1 MLRLLRFTLLAAAL
15 GALFAAPA
23 DARIPGLPETLTTP
37 HFQVHWEGFP
47 VSGSPVTWQQAGDLA
62 ANLERAY
69 STYTTELG
77 YPVPPSD
84 GDAWI
89 DVYITDLSTV
99 GALGL
104 AMTDSMANQS
114 SAYIYIDDDATEIPY
129 LAAHELFH
137 VFQFG
142 IWTPASPWL
151 LEGTA
156 EWSGFRFMGFPSSLP
171 DPDGELFPLID
182 TLGAPD
188 MSVNCSGNACGLS
201 AYEVGGYSR
210 WHFYEYLSERF
221 GPGIVKDIFLKA
233 KALNDPTLTGSDF
246 LSHTLLDKGSTL
258 ADVFTD
264 WTVGNMTGNYT
275 IPSLRGVRAPVF
287 SETATGDATGAL
299 PAQKVAVNHLAARY
313 LAFTRGSGSAGP
325 CYEATLSLNVS
336 WPTGLGARPYFL
348 WTETTAPPPADDA
361 PAPLPVA
368 TPLAVSG
375 NAATLSVP
383 WSTCS
388 SGDAGVLSL
397 PNPSTTVDAAEFT
410 VTASMTVDKTR
421 LATSTPPPAGSYTGP
436 TVPAPDAEP
445 APAIALYGPETLR
458 VSKRKRV
465 VRLVVFSS
473 GQGELEAQLGTTALG
488 KRSLRAGNNDLR
500 FTLPRGFARTLAAR
514 NVLTVTSLSSSGSRG
529 ATVSRKLVFTK

>member
-1 MLRLLRFTLLAAAL
+1 
-15 GALFAAPA
+15 
-23 DARIPGLPETLTTP
+23 
-37 HFQVHWEGFP
+37 
-47 VSGSPVTWQQAGDLA
+47 
-62 ANLERAY
+62 
-69 STYTTELG
+69 
-77 YPVPPSD
+77 
-84 GDAWI
+84 
-89 DVYITDLSTV
+89 
-99 GALGL
+99 
-104 AMTDSMANQS
+104 
-114 SAYIYIDDDATEIPY
+114 
-129 LAAHELFH
+129 
-137 VFQFG
+137 
-142 IWTPASPWL
+142 
-151 LEGTA
+151 
-156 EWSGFRFMGFPSSLP
+156 
-171 DPDGELFPLID
+171 
-182 TLGAPD
+182 
-188 MSVNCSGNACGLS
+188 
-201 AYEVGGYSR
+201 
-210 WHFYEYLSERF
+210 
-221 GPGIVKDIFLKA
+221 
-233 KALNDPTLTGSDF
+233 
-246 LSHTLLDKGSTL
+246 
-258 ADVFTD
+258 
-264 WTVGNMTGNYT
+264 
-275 IPSLRGVRAPVF
+275 
-287 SETATGDATGAL
+287 L

-397 PNPSTTVDAAEFT
+397 PNPSTTVDAAELT